1 MKTISQMIKIVQSL
15 VPAVRTSTTSSE
27 TVVDTAGFNNVCWE
41 VLAGALTTGG
51 GTPETYVCQ
60 VYENDANSTS
70 GAVAITGAA
79 ASVTA
84 ANQTKKIQVNAL
96 GTGVRKR
103 YQFLR
108 ITMAG
113 SSPSIAGGA
122 AAILALKTFGPAQ
135 DADANV

>member
-1 MKTISQMIKIVQSL
+1 MKTIAQIIKIVQSL
-15 VPAVRTSTTSSE
+15 VPAVRTTTTSSE
-27 TVVDTAGFNNVCWE
+27 TVVDTKGFNNVCWE

-51 GTPETYVCQ
+51 GTPETYVAQ
-60 VYENDANSTS
+60 VYESDNSNGS
-70 GAVAITGAA
+70 SASAITGAT

-84 ANQTKKIQVNAL
+84 ANQVKKIQVNAL

-113 SSPSIAGGA
+113 SSPSMAGNA
-122 AAILALKTFGPAQ
+122 AAILALKNFGPAQ
-135 DADANV
+135 DADASV

>member
-1 MKTISQMIKIVQSL
+1 MKTIAQMIKIVQSL

-70 GAVAITGAA
+70 GATAITGAA

-84 ANQTKKIQVNAL
+84 ANQVKKIQVNAL

-113 SSPSIAGGA
+113 SSPSIAGA
-122 AAILALKTFGPAQ
+122 ASAILALKNFGPAQ

>member
-1 MKTISQMIKIVQSL
+1 MKTISQMISVVQSL
-15 VPAVRTSTTSSE
+15 VPAVRTSTTSGE
-27 TVVDTAGFNNVCWE
+27 TVVDTAGYNNVCWL

-60 VYENDANSTS
+60 VYENDTNSTS
-70 GAVAITGAA
+70 GATAITGAA
-79 ASVTA
+79 ASITA
-84 ANQTKKIQVNAL
+84 AGQDKKIQVNAL

-113 SSPSIAGGA
+113 SSPSIAGGVSA
-122 AAILALKTFGPAQ
+122 LLALKNFGPAE
-135 DADANV
+135 DAAASV